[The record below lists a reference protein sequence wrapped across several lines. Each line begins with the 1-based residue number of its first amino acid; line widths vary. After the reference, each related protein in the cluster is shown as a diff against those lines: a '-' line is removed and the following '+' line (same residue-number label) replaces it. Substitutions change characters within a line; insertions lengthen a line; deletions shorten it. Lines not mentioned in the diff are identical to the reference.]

1 MRRADVGT
9 SIFLLVLTC
18 AYLVVARRYEGGAG
32 TVPTVVGGVT
42 VVVLV
47 VQLLAPKVAM
57 LMPLLGTV
65 DLSDGE
71 ELLSDRAVRRRLLT
85 ISASLLLVPVLIVL
99 VGIVVAVPL
108 YVAFALSVIG
118 RQTLV
123 VVAGCTAGI
132 AAVVHGLLVVLV
144 SFPVDSGWL
153 WLLL

>member
-42 VVVLV
+42 LVVLV
-47 VQLLAPKVAM
+47 VQLLAPRVAM
-57 LMPLLGTV
+57 LLPLLGTV

-71 ELLSDRAVRRRLLT
+71 ELLADRAVRRRLLT
-85 ISASLLLVPVLIVL
+85 ISLSLLLIPVLIVL

-108 YVAFALSVIG
+108 YVAFALSIIG
-118 RQTLV
+118 RQPLL
-123 VVAGCTAGI
+123 VVAGCTVGI
-132 AAVVHGLLVVLV
+132 AAVVYVLLVVLV
-144 SFPVDSGWL
+144 SFPVDNGWL
-153 WLLL
+153 WQML